1 MKPTCDI
8 SKKAWLTV
16 EETCLLLGI
25 SRTTLSE
32 MREKGQIAFYRE
44 KGDSKRP
51 SVRFKRTDIDRYTEL
66 YYERYNS
73 IEETK
78 QILLSRR
85 RKTKNIAI

>member
-1 MKPTCDI
+1 MKTTCDI
-8 SKKAWLTV
+8 SKKTWLTV

-44 KGDSKRP
+44 KGNSKRP
-51 SVRFKRTDIDRYTEL
+51 AVRFKRIDIDRYTES
-66 YYERYNS
+66 YYERNDS

-78 QILLSRR
+78 QSLLTR
-85 RKTKNIAI
+85 RKKHIKI